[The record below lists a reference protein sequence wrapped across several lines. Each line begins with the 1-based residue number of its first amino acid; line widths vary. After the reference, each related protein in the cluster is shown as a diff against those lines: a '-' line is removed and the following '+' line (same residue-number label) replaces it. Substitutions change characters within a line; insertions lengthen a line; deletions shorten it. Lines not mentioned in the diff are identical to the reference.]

1 MFTRNYGT
9 MLFTEVQDESVTGMP
24 IKGTEGGAEQ
34 TLQPGCDPHQFPGL
48 RCQQHEENLRGD
60 FKDARMGI
68 W

>member
-1 MFTRNYGT
+1 
-9 MLFTEVQDESVTGMP
+9 MP